1 MNEDFRL
8 PSFTEAQ
15 DKSLDSE
22 ELSEAFNSSDSAIE
36 KKTVKK
42 SSPSLSSDEQSTLLT
57 LEEIV
62 KVNRIRAIGS
72 NGTKT
77 YAKAVTFTQ

>member
-8 PSFTEAQ
+8 PSLTEAQ

-62 KVNRIRAIGS
+62 KVNRIITLPLS
-72 NGTKT
+72 SIEISIM
-77 YAKAVTFTQ
+77 